1 VGYLTLLG
9 LVFAYAV
16 YLDGG
21 ASRGSWES
29 CLPVIGLTGLI
40 YWLRTRRT
48 ELAPPLEGWLMR
60 AALLL
65 PVYAAVQAV
74 PLPLPVLRMLSPARA
89 ELQVALTK
97 ADAAGN
103 FASLSVVPPVT
114 LRHAVTLAGLL
125 VVLLLVRE
133 FAWRWPERRWTLAA
147 PFVFV
152 AALEAALG
160 IVQAAEGGAAH
171 GTYVNHNHFAGLLEM
186 ALPFAA
192 VYAAVMARRVRRR
205 EEARLRSSRGRS
217 VLKPAMGACIALSAA
232 VLMVAGVVA
241 SQSRMGFVSALTGLG
256 VAIVFL
262 TLWREQSNKH
272 RWNALAVVLAAA
284 LAGTGLAL
292 LPSDGLVSRFGYLVQ
307 QDLSADTRMKI
318 WNETLALIAAYP
330 VFGCGLGGYESAFLR
345 FKSVVPMHTVDY
357 AHNDYLQGVA
367 ELGVAGFLL
376 AACLLVTVVRTL
388 LRGRLSSD
396 REERCFAVAC
406 LGAMT
411 AILLHSITDFNLYMP
426 ANAMLLAWICGA
438 GLGSLRYRA
447 SGAARI
453 VDVAPARWMPVFDVD
468 RLTQK

>member
-1 VGYLTLLG
+1 MGYLVLLG

-21 ASRGSWES
+21 ATRWSWEL

-48 ELAPPLEGWLMR
+48 ELAPPLEGWLLR

-65 PVYAAVQAV
+65 PAYAAVQAI
-74 PLPLPVLRMLSPARA
+74 PLPLPVLQILSPARA
-89 ELQVALTK
+89 ELQVALSK
-97 ADAAGN
+97 AGAAGD

-114 LRHAVTLAGLL
+114 LRHGVTLAGLL

-133 FAWRWPERRWTLAA
+133 LAWRWPERRWTLAS

-160 IVQAAEGGAAH
+160 IAQAAEGDGAH

-186 ALPFAA
+186 ALPFAV
-192 VYAAVMARRVRRR
+192 VYAVVMTRRVLRSEKNEVCARR
-205 EEARLRSSRGRS
+205 LRP
-217 VLKPAMGACIALSAA
+217 VVKPVVGACVALSAA
-232 VLMVAGVVA
+232 VLIVAGVVA
-241 SQSRMGFVSALTGLG
+241 SQSRMGFVSALTGLAAAM
-256 VAIVFL
+256 VLL
-262 TLWREQSNKH
+262 TIWCKQSTNH
-272 RWNALAVVLAAA
+272 RRNALAVALAVA
-284 LAGTGLAL
+284 LAGAGLAL
-292 LPSDGLVSRFGYLVQ
+292 LPSEALVTRFGHLAQ
-307 QDLSADTRMKI
+307 QDLSTDTRTKI

-330 VFGCGLGGYESAFLR
+330 VFGCGFGGYESAFLK
-345 FKSVVPMHTVDY
+345 FKSAAPMYTVDY

-376 AACLLVTVVRTL
+376 AACFLVAVVRTL

-396 REERCFAVAC
+396 REERCFIIAC

-438 GLGSLRYRA
+438 GLGSLRY
-447 SGAARI
+447 SPGGAARI
-453 VDVAPARWMPVFDVD
+453 VDVAPAR
-468 RLTQK
+468 